1 MSGTIVAMRNM
12 ECKDIRTYPLKGH
25 HINEGFELVF
35 GPIPITRGEMESSL
49 IVKEDNKGAFNMD
62 MATLPDALD
71 LIVITSLWVLFAA
84 VALFI
89 MKRLR

>member
-1 MSGTIVAMRNM
+1 
-12 ECKDIRTYPLKGH
+12 
-25 HINEGFELVF
+25 
-35 GPIPITRGEMESSL
+35 MESSL
-49 IVKEDNKGAFNMD
+49 IVKEDNKGIFNMD